1 MMKQAASEK
10 AKVRTSSLD
19 SPRTAHSQ
27 GWFSP
32 LPRVVQPTPR
42 GGSAHSQ
49 GWFSPLPGVVQ
60 PTPRGGSAHPWGS
73 VLCT

>member
-32 LPRVVQPTPR
+32 PLGLCSVYVVRCHSLPT
-42 GGSAHSQ
+42 
-49 GWFSPLPGVVQ
+49 FPLPVVYCS
-60 PTPRGGSAHPWGS
+60 PGS
-73 VLCT
+73 TE